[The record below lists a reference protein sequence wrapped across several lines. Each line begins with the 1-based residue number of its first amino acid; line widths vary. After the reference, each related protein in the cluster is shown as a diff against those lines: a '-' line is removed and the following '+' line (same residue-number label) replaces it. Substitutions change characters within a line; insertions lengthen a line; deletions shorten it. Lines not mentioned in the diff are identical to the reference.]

1 MLPKWKATLESQFGH
16 LAKAIYRRPIVT
28 IFVVIG
34 LVAVTSSQLRHLYL
48 DTSTEGF
55 LSPSHPAIQ
64 TYNQF
69 RDTFGKDELII
80 VGAKTDYVLDPAFL
94 AQFKQLF
101 RQIETTLPHTESVD
115 SMLNARFVYGKDDE
129 LVVEDLFQH
138 WPQKQADF
146 TEILK
151 RMEENELYKGLFLG
165 RDYGLATITIRL
177 PYLSHG
183 DHSSPSQQQIA
194 HDAQSDAVLSALDQ
208 LLEPFRQQGME
219 LYVAGSPVVSS
230 LLRTA
235 MVSDMQT
242 FTLWVILAITSL
254 LALLFKR
261 VSGVLFPL
269 ISVAI
274 SIVFTV
280 SLMGLFR
287 QPLQLPTAIL
297 PSFLLVVGIG
307 DSIHFLSFFYREFN
321 STGNK
326 QAALVGAM
334 EHTGLAMLLTSLT
347 TAAGMASFSNA
358 NLLPVANLGIFTAIG
373 VMVAFTITILVVP
386 ALLCI
391 TPIRQKQIS
400 TGSGPVKKPFLDQ
413 LINGAA
419 HVSFHYP
426 KRVVTACVLLL
437 IMSAVL
443 SSQMQFSHNPLKW
456 FPDEYPEKQ
465 SITAIDN
472 ELGGS
477 ISLEIMIDTGQE
489 NGVYDPTF
497 LRNLDQL
504 SQQLKQFKTEQ
515 FAVNKVLSVTDLL
528 KESNRA
534 LHNNDQSFYQIP
546 QQRALVAQELFLLE
560 LSGADDLFRMVD
572 REYSIARIS
581 LTLPWIDTLL
591 YAPLM
596 ENLEQEFQ
604 DQLGNQYHIA
614 ITGLIPLLGSTL
626 HSVIHSAA
634 QAYAIALV
642 VISLIMMLLLG
653 SFKLGAIS
661 MFPNLLPIIM
671 VIGLMQLNGVP
682 FDMFTILIGS
692 IAIGLCVDDT
702 VHFMHHFS
710 RYRAQGCGVKQA
722 IENTLHTAG
731 RAMLV
736 TSIVLCSGFMVLT
749 LSQLNNFTH
758 FGLYTS
764 LCIMLALLADFLLAP
779 ALMTLISR
787 GSPE

>member
-1 MLPKWKATLESQFGH
+1 
-16 LAKAIYRRPIVT
+16 
-28 IFVVIG
+28 
-34 LVAVTSSQLRHLYL
+34 
-48 DTSTEGF
+48 
-55 LSPSHPAIQ
+55 
-64 TYNQF
+64 
-69 RDTFGKDELII
+69 
-80 VGAKTDYVLDPAFL
+80 
-94 AQFKQLF
+94 
-101 RQIETTLPHTESVD
+101 
-115 SMLNARFVYGKDDE
+115 
-129 LVVEDLFQH
+129 
-138 WPQKQADF
+138 
-146 TEILK
+146 
-151 RMEENELYKGLFLG
+151 
-165 RDYGLATITIRL
+165 
-177 PYLSHG
+177 
-183 DHSSPSQQQIA
+183 
-194 HDAQSDAVLSALDQ
+194 
-208 LLEPFRQQGME
+208 
-219 LYVAGSPVVSS
+219 
-230 LLRTA
+230 
-235 MVSDMQT
+235 
-242 FTLWVILAITSL
+242 
-254 LALLFKR
+254 
-261 VSGVLFPL
+261 
-269 ISVAI
+269 
-274 SIVFTV
+274 
-280 SLMGLFR
+280 
-287 QPLQLPTAIL
+287 
-297 PSFLLVVGIG
+297 
-307 DSIHFLSFFYREFN
+307 
-321 STGNK
+321 
-326 QAALVGAM
+326 
-334 EHTGLAMLLTSLT
+334 
-347 TAAGMASFSNA
+347 
-358 NLLPVANLGIFTAIG
+358 
-373 VMVAFTITILVVP
+373 
-386 ALLCI
+386 
-391 TPIRQKQIS
+391 
-400 TGSGPVKKPFLDQ
+400 
-413 LINGAA
+413 
-419 HVSFHYP
+419 
-426 KRVVTACVLLL
+426 
-437 IMSAVL
+437 MSAVL
-443 SSQMQFSHNPLKW
+443 SSQMKFSHNPLKW

-534 LHNNDQSFYQIP
+534 LHNNDPSFYQIP

-596 ENLEQEFQ
+596 ENLEQQFQ

-764 LCIMLALLADFLLAP
+764 LCIVLALLADFLLAP

-787 GSPE
+787 RSPE